1 MNFYICMVIVW
12 VFYDID
18 INDIY
23 SDDLMCRCGDE
34 LVIVVLFSV
43 VIGVVWIGD
52 IFVYF
57 NDIIVIFYI

>member
-1 MNFYICMVIVW
+1 
-12 VFYDID
+12 
-18 INDIY
+18 
-23 SDDLMCRCGDE
+23 MCRCGDE